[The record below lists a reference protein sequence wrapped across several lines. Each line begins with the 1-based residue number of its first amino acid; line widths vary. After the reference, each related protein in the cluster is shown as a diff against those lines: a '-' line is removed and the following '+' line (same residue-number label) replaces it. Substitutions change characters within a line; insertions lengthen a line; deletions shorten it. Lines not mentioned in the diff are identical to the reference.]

1 MIWETALQDRRTHVL
16 IIGGGASGV
25 LLACHLLRNPE
36 SDLHVTLIE
45 KRPEVGRGVAYCTTN
60 PDHLLNV
67 RAANMS
73 AFPDQPDH
81 FWRWLGAHDE
91 DRGSGTWQSS
101 GGPFCFA
108 PRKVYCE
115 YLTGLI
121 APLRP
126 GGRRSG
132 RLRVIRGE
140 CVSLAQLPSGVAI
153 TLADGSLH
161 QGDFAVL
168 ATGHEA
174 SAGHTGQYID
184 PWTMPAHA
192 GVEPDSR
199 MLLLGTGLT
208 MVDYV
213 LSLGRAGHKGPI
225 FGMSRRG
232 LLPRAHRDVEPLPIE
247 RVDVPFGKTTPH
259 LLRWLRNRI
268 EEHARQ
274 GGDWRGVLDGI
285 RPFVQQIW
293 QGLPM
298 PARRSFLEHARA
310 WWEVHRHRMAP
321 EVERRIDAAL
331 ESGRLQ
337 VMAAKLCGIEQG
349 TEDFLI
355 RYRRRGATT
364 VETMH
369 VDKIVECRQIG
380 PAPLKVVNPALRS
393 LIEGGLARL
402 DPLQLGIDVTPE
414 SAVISR
420 SGATSERIFAVGPVT
435 RPAFWEIIAIPD
447 ICEQCVALANRLC
460 RSLPTAA
467 RQRLTVHTKE
477 SEPI

>member
-1 MIWETALQDRRTHVL
+1 MIWEIPLQERRTHVL

-25 LLACHLLRNPE
+25 LLACHLLRNPA
-36 SDLHVTLIE
+36 SDLQVTLIE
-45 KRPEVGRGVAYCTTN
+45 KRAEVGRGVAYCTTN
-60 PDHLLNV
+60 PNHLLNV

-81 FWRWLGAHDE
+81 FWRWLGARE
-91 DRGSGTWQSS
+91 DGGPGTWQTG

-115 YLTGLI
+115 YLTSLI

-126 GGRRSG
+126 GGERSG
-132 RLRVIRGE
+132 RLSIIKGE
-140 CVSLAQLPSGVAI
+140 CVSIAQFPFSIAI
-153 TLADGSLH
+153 TLADGSFH

-174 SAGHTGQYID
+174 SAGHTGRYID
-184 PWTMPAHA
+184 PWTAPADA

-213 LSLGRAGHKGPI
+213 LSLSRAGHNGPVLA
-225 FGMSRRG
+225 MSRRG
-232 LLPRAHRDVEPLPIE
+232 LLPRAHRDVEPLPID
-247 RVDVPFGKTTPH
+247 RTDVPFGKGTPD

-274 GGDWRGVLDGI
+274 GGDWRSVLDGI
-285 RPFVQQIW
+285 RPFVQEIW
-293 QGLPM
+293 QGLPTQ
-298 PARRSFLEHARA
+298 ARRSFLEHARA

-321 EVERRIDAAL
+321 EVEERIGATLA
-331 ESGRLQ
+331 SGRLQ
-337 VMAAKLCGIEQG
+337 VMAAKLCGVDPG
-349 TEDFLI
+349 ADDVLI

-380 PAPLKVVNPALRS
+380 PAPLKVVNPALCS
-393 LIEGGLARL
+393 LIERGLARL
-402 DPLQLGIDVTPE
+402 DALQLGIDVTPE
-414 SAVISR
+414 SAVINR
-420 SGATSERIFAVGPVT
+420 SGVPSERLFAVGPVT

-447 ICEQCVALANRLC
+447 ICEQCMALANRLC
-460 RSLPTAA
+460 RALPTPA
-467 RQRLTVHTKE
+467 RQRLTVHPKE

>member
-1 MIWETALQDRRTHVL
+1 VQDHRTQVL

-25 LLACHLLRNPE
+25 LLACNLLHNPA
-36 SDLHVTLIE
+36 SDLYVTLIE
-45 KRPEVGRGVAYCTTN
+45 KRPEVGQGVAYRTTN

-81 FWRWLGAHDE
+81 FWRWLDASKE
-91 DRGSGTWQSS
+91 SGSGTGQAG

-108 PRKVYCE
+108 PRKIYGE
-115 YLTGLI
+115 YLTSLI
-121 APLRP
+121 APLTSD
-126 GGRRSG
+126 GGRSS
-132 RLRVIRGE
+132 RLRIVRGE
-140 CVSLAQLPSGVAI
+140 CVSIAQFPSGIAI
-153 TLADGSLH
+153 TLADGSFH

-174 SAGHTGQYID
+174 SAGHTGRYID
-184 PWTMPAHA
+184 PWTRPADA

-213 LSLGRAGHKGPI
+213 LSLSRGGHKGPVLAT
-225 FGMSRRG
+225 SRRG
-232 LLPRAHRDVEPLPIE
+232 LLPRGHREVQPLPID
-247 RVDVPFGKTTPH
+247 RADVPFGKGMPD
-259 LLRWLRNRI
+259 LLSWLRNRI
-268 EEHARQ
+268 ERHARQ
-274 GGDWRGVLDGI
+274 GGDWRSVLDGI

-293 QGLPM
+293 QQLPM

-321 EVERRIDAAL
+321 EVEKQIDATIAL
-331 ESGRLQ
+331 GRLQ
-337 VMAAKLCGIEQG
+337 VMAAKLYAIEPG
-349 TEDFLI
+349 AEDILI

-369 VDKIVECRQIG
+369 LDKVVECRQIG

-393 LIEGGLARL
+393 LIERGLARL

-420 SGATSERIFAVGPVT
+420 SGMPSERLFAVGPLT

-447 ICEQCVALANRLC
+447 ICDQCVDLANRLC
-460 RSLPTAA
+460 RAVATQSPP
-467 RQRLTVHTKE
+467 RLTLHTKE
-477 SEPI
+477 SQPI